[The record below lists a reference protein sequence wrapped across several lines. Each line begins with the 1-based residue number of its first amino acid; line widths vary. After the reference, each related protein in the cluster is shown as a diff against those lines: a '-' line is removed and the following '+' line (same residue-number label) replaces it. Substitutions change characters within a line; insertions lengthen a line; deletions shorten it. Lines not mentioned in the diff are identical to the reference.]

1 MITTTYLTLE
11 DYLTLENNSDYHCE
25 LIAGEL
31 VPMPPESRTNAR
43 IAMSILKALM
53 ALIPAERLCCKDTEI
68 EVTGKR
74 TTVRLP
80 DLIVL
85 SEELVPILENQSR
98 SLIRREMPA
107 PSLVVEVVSPG
118 KEAEDRDYRYKRSEY
133 AARGIPEYWIVD
145 PIREQIVVLIL
156 IDGFY
161 ESTTYQKGDH
171 FQSTIISDFSVSVK
185 AILE

>member
-1 MITTTYLTLE
+1 MIFSFPL
-11 DYLTLENNSDYHCE
+11 S
-25 LIAGEL
+25 
-31 VPMPPESRTNAR
+31 P
-43 IAMSILKALM
+43 ILSVFA
-53 ALIPAERLCCKDTEI
+53 
-68 EVTGKR
+68 
-74 TTVRLP
+74 
-80 DLIVL
+80 DLL
-85 SEELVPILENQSR
+85 RRYQCQLVPILENQSR

-118 KEAEDRDYRYKRSEY
+118 KEAEDRDYPYKRSEY

-171 FQSTIISDFSVSVK
+171 FQCKFSKS
-185 AILE
+185 AGR